1 MFFHQGL
8 SRALLAQSR
17 HQTAAAIS
25 GLRAMRPP
33 MRTNAIVTVIERMSM
48 SDPNWFSWYSF
59 PFFVPLS
66 GGVNQE
72 IETNVVKV
80 SEIEKKSLEK
90 YMRIPTKSPGRT
102 DMKSPAD
109 SETMSPTSPI

>member
-1 MFFHQGL
+1 M
-8 SRALLAQSR
+8 
-17 HQTAAAIS
+17 
-25 GLRAMRPP
+25 
-33 MRTNAIVTVIERMSM
+33 
-48 SDPNWFSWYSF
+48 
-59 PFFVPLS
+59 
-66 GGVNQE
+66 NQE